1 MRATKIILSPYGGGR
16 GVWAEHLRW
25 AAPES
30 VALFL
35 GAFTCVYRSGWARRA
50 PPLSQDT
57 GIHFSSSR
65 IFPKVPSQCASVTT
79 AAPPLP

>member
-35 GAFTCVYRSGWARRA
+35 GAFTCVYRSGWARA
-50 PPLSQDT
+50 PCAASLSRYGHPFFLFQD
-57 GIHFSSSR
+57 FS
-65 IFPKVPSQCASVTT
+65 
-79 AAPPLP
+79 